1 MKIFITESQFKYLI
15 EQELPPLDIKY
26 QQDVL
31 KPSIDPKL
39 MKAQQSYLK
48 SKDKIDKIDK
58 SKVQSRIENL
68 LVQAKKWWSDW
79 LNSDITKAKFAKLN
93 NLNSTWVDYYYF
105 LYKWRLNDIKIKLVS
120 KLEDNTI
127 VKANAYVRCINP
139 TTVYFNLEYG
149 NAGKDID
156 IIGTLIHE
164 IQHLLYCIKPLTPQP
179 EKSMFTS
186 SDGCF
191 ETRSE
196 KYKSTGLE
204 KKDTISVLSEPQKNS
219 IGSQLGINKEEISK
233 KVQSFI
239 NLAKAQLEKDNGAYL
254 NNRNE
259 ILSRLF
265 KSRYYFG
272 VKPGQNITVNMI
284 NDYIKNRQWKERNS
298 NVDFFLAKWAL
309 DGYPNLQ
316 PYLDELNSY
325 VSRDTE
331 PQTKIV

>member
-1 MKIFITESQFKYLI
+1 MKIFITESQFKNLI

-31 KPSIDPKL
+31 KPYIDPKL
-39 MKAQQSYLK
+39 IKAQQSYLTT
-48 SKDKIDKIDK
+48 KDKIDKIDK
-58 SKVQSRIENL
+58 TKVQSRIENL
-68 LVQAKKWWSDW
+68 LIQAKKWWSDW
-79 LNSDITKAKFAKLN
+79 LDSDITKAKFAKLN
-93 NLNSTWVDYYYF
+93 NLDSTWVEYYF
-105 LYKWRLNDIKIKLVS
+105 YMYKWRLQDIKIKLVN
-120 KLEDNTI
+120 KLDDKLI
-127 VKANAYVRCINP
+127 IGANAYVVCYVP
-139 TTVYFNLEYG
+139 TTIYFNLEYG
-149 NAGKDID
+149 NSGKDID

-179 EKSMFTS
+179 KQTKFS
-186 SDGCF
+186 SGDGCF
-191 ETRSE
+191 ETRKE
-196 KYKSTGLE
+196 KFKSLGLE
-204 KKDTISVLSEPQKNS
+204 KKDKINILSEPQKNS
-219 IGSQLGINKEEISK
+219 ISSQLGINKEEISK

-272 VKPGQNITVNMI
+272 VKPGQNITIGMI

-309 DGYPNLQ
+309 DGYPNIQ

-331 PQTKIV
+331 SQTKTV